1 MARITT
7 EDCLKN
13 KEIKSHFEL
22 VLFAAFR
29 ARSIES
35 GEVPKLDLHKT
46 RSSAENIGASSGL
59 KHHINVTADSQIFL
73 DEKSAVLA
81 LREIAKGVIDLGSI
95 RKQIINEALRGP
107 FIENS
112 KFLPQMENQDSL
124 TDEFSQTDE
133 IVDDAF
139 YVSHSDSEEGVD
151 DSIEE
156 DLVEFD
162 EEK

>member
-13 KEIKSHFEL
+13 KGIKSHFEL

-35 GEVPKLDLHKT
+35 GEAPKLDLYKN
-46 RSSAENIGASSGL
+46 RSSAENVGAAPGF
-59 KHHINVTADSQIFL
+59 KHHSNVTAESHIFL

-81 LREIAKGVIDLGSI
+81 LREIAKGVLDLDSI
-95 RKQIINEALRGP
+95 KKQIVNEVLKGS

-112 KFLPQMENQDSL
+112 KFLSENESQDSL
-124 TDEFSQTDE
+124 IDEFSQTD
-133 IVDDAF
+133 ITADDAF
-139 YVSHSDSEEGVD
+139 YIAHSEAEESED
-151 DSIEE
+151 DSVED
-156 DLVEFD
+156 DLVEFS
-162 EEK
+162 EE